1 MEQEISPQTAW
12 QNEGICYRYAEEKLN
27 DCVLRSI
34 YMAIVR
40 RSFGYGKKITDRISQ
55 EDLAK
60 VSAITSRTLRDKL
73 KILEEMK
80 MIKIIPPDTYIKGG
94 GSTSCAY
101 GPEYPTGYGYVHTV
115 DDKKSL
121 EKYNKY
127 INNSGYD
134 TKTKEPEVNEGY
146 VYDENKQF

>member
-1 MEQEISPQTAW
+1 METEISPQTAW
-12 QNEGICYRYAEEKLN
+12 QNEGICYRYAEDKLN

-40 RSFGYGKKITDRISQ
+40 RSFGYGKLYTDRISQ

-60 VSAITSRTLRDKL
+60 ASAITSRTLRDKL

-80 MIKIIPPDTYIKGG
+80 MIKIIQPNTMIKGG

-101 GPEYPTGYGYVHTV
+101 APDYPRGYGKIYFK
-115 DDKKSL
+115 DDMKSPKISGSKKQ
-121 EKYNKY
+121 
-127 INNSGYD
+127 
-134 TKTKEPEVNEGY
+134 EPEEWSS
-146 VYDENKQF
+146 ENLTF